1 MSNNPIIKIAGNKSY
16 RVNFSSQPQSQPP
29 SQNRRGVSIITC
41 TERPAYL
48 QNILQNFL
56 RQDFTPK
63 ELIIIINNNAI
74 DLGLWRRQTAEYP
87 RVRVLRVDE
96 RIGQG
101 SCLNYAAHQASYD
114 YVAKFDDDDY
124 YSPTY
129 LSNSVAA
136 LENSGAGLVGKAS
149 WFLYFEGSGTLALF
163 SPGNEDT
170 FVDRVTGATML
181 IRKSILKRIR
191 FRNLDAGEDVEFC
204 RDCTRNNI
212 RIYATDRYNF
222 VGIRRL
228 DVDSHTWQDSEER
241 ILEDCVII
249 AHTDDYQSIASR
261 P

>member
-1 MSNNPIIKIAGNKSY
+1 MSNNPIIKIANRSY
-16 RVNFSSQPQSQPP
+16 RVNAPQRQSQ
-29 SQNRRGVSIITC
+29 SFRGVSIITC
-41 TERPAYL
+41 TKRPAYL
-48 QNILQNFL
+48 QNILGNFL

-63 ELIIIINNNAI
+63 ELIIIINNNSI

-87 RVRVLRVDE
+87 QVRVLRVDE
-96 RIGQG
+96 KIGQG
-101 SCLNYAAHQASYD
+101 SCLNYAANQASYD

-149 WFLYFEGSGTLALF
+149 WFLYFEGSRTLALF
-163 SPGNEDT
+163 APGREDA
-170 FVDRVTGATML
+170 FVDKVTGATML
-181 IRKSILKRIR
+181 IRKNILKQIR

-204 RDCTRNNI
+204 RDCIRNNV

-228 DVDSHTWQDSEER
+228 NIDSHTWQDSEER
-241 ILEDCVII
+241 ILEDCMII
-249 AHTDDYQSIASR
+249 ARTDDYQSIASR